1 MVVVVRSALLNMGIL
16 LSVFGED
23 FVLTSLHFL
32 FDVFA
37 FMDHSFLKMI

>member
-1 MVVVVRSALLNMGIL
+1 MVVRSALLNMGIL

-37 FMDHSFLKMI
+37 FFMDHSFF